1 MYLYTSEY
9 FGLFVIPQKQKFPVK
24 MFWLNIEIN
33 CDPRN
38 FLTPMNV
45 IQDVNMTT
53 LNNMLLL
60 TQGHLLLVI
69 YSFLYTAQVYIQNL
83 AYNVV
88 ELLSSILL
96 LLSLFLF
103 GTMNRMQVFLK
114 ACTCWQELQYLFFC
128 LLIILLYIFMYIV
141 LILLC
146 INK

>member
-1 MYLYTSEY
+1 MCTCTCTSEY
-9 FGLFVIPQKQKFPVK
+9 LGSLSYHKNKNPQWKCFDI
-24 MFWLNIEIN
+24 IEIN

-38 FLTPMNV
+38 FLRNV
-45 IQDVNMTT
+45 IQDVNMTM

-60 TQGHLLLVI
+60 TQGHLLFVI
-69 YSFLYTAQVYIQNL
+69 YSVLYTAQVYIQNL

-96 LLSLFLF
+96 LLSLFFF
-103 GTMNRMQVFLK
+103 GTMNRMQVFWK